1 MLLIAS
7 LTIRW
12 RPIDWKLLPRS
23 VFSSYSKVAT
33 RKALEATTYRSIQ
46 FGKAAAGEA
55 VRQGASDAQPLE
67 IKRKT
72 EFKVKLKRFL
82 RFTRLAS
89 ICGGEKCD
97 GFYMKR

>member
-33 RKALEATTYRSIQ
+33 RKALEATSYRSIQ
-46 FGKAAAGEA
+46 FGKAAAGGA
-55 VRQGASDAQPLE
+55 VSRQGASDAQTLE
-67 IKRKT
+67 IKG
-72 EFKVKLKRFL
+72 KLNIK
-82 RFTRLAS
+82 S
-89 ICGGEKCD
+89 S
-97 GFYMKR
+97 